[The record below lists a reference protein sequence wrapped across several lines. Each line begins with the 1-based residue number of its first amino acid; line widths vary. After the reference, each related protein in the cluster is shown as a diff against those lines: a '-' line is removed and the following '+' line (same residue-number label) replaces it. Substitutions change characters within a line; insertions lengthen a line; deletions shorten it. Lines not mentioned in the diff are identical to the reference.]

1 MSVAVGTI
9 AMTAALLARRGRLK
23 QGG

>member
-9 AMTAALLARRGRLK
+9 TMTAALLARRGQLK
-23 QGG
+23 PGG

>member
-9 AMTAALLARRGRLK
+9 TMTAALLARRGRLK

>member
-1 MSVAVGTI
+1 MSVAVGII